1 MDKDY
6 YFIVNSKILP
16 PIFKSVIET
25 KELLSSGEAK
35 NVSQATKI
43 TGISRSAFYKYRDY
57 VIKYEESD
65 NGTLNISAVLKD
77 RAGVFS
83 ALTTSLYQS
92 GANIITVNQDVP
104 SNEVANVFLT
114 IKTDNMHCSS
124 GELLEKLTQID
135 GIVSIKYI

>member
-1 MDKDY
+1 MEKDY
-6 YFIVNSKILP
+6 YLIVNSKILP
-16 PIFKSVIET
+16 PIFKSVIDT
-25 KELLSSGEAK
+25 KELLANGSAK

-57 VIKYEESD
+57 VVKYEESD
-65 NGTLNISAVLKD
+65 KDTFNLSAVLKD

-104 SNEVANVFLT
+104 TAGEAKVFLT
-114 IKTDNMHCSS
+114 VKTDSLQCSCS
-124 GELLEKLTQID
+124 DLLEKLEQIN
-135 GIVSIKYI
+135 GVISIRIL